1 MTNLNPLHSK
11 TRNSFAFAF
20 LLCAANPALAQNAQS
35 PAPPANPE
43 VPPQQYQPSPAWGQL
58 PKMQLEAQFAGP
70 LQDTIVQRWRV
81 PSDGT
86 ICFIYLPIAAA
97 HTPPT
102 ATGFVQYGSNT
113 IGNIS
118 CFAGP
123 QRKPSAPNQ
132 PPKPQQ

>member
-1 MTNLNPLHSK
+1 MTNSNPLYCKSK
-11 TRNSFAFAF
+11 NCFALAF
-20 LLCAANPALAQNAQS
+20 LLCAANPAFAQNT
-35 PAPPANPE
+35 PVPVPPGNPE
-43 VPPQQYQPSPAWGQL
+43 VPQQQYQPSPAWGRL

-102 ATGFVQYGSNT
+102 ATGFVQYGSNS
-113 IGNIS
+113 IGSIS
-118 CFAGP
+118 CLAGP
-123 QRKPSAPNQ
+123 QRKPSASPK
-132 PPKPQQ
+132 PPK

>member
-1 MTNLNPLHSK
+1 MTNSNPLLQKYKHV
-11 TRNSFAFAF
+11 ALAF
-20 LLCAANPALAQNAQS
+20 LLCAANPALAQNKPVPVPS
-35 PAPPANPE
+35 GNPE
-43 VPPQQYQPSPAWGQL
+43 VPQQQYQQSPAWGQL

-81 PSDGT
+81 SDGT

-102 ATGFVQYGSNT
+102 ATGFVQYGSNS
-113 IGNIS
+113 IGTIS

-123 QRKPSAPNQ
+123 QRKPSAP
-132 PPKPQQ
+132 PKSLH